1 VNIARILDSRETTR
15 AAADKNRMRISINLM
30 ALLLSCVSTSHAA
43 ACSKPSFYATEPD
56 APGSFSKPSVPY
68 CFHDRSCDEWQ
79 VRSYVSDVEDYIR
92 KLKQYANGAID
103 FSNEARS
110 FAEDAISYAKCE
122 ADEVNSQHR

>member
-1 VNIARILDSRETTR
+1 
-15 AAADKNRMRISINLM
+15 MRIAINM
-30 ALLLSCVSTSHAA
+30 TALVLSCIATNNAL
-43 ACSKPSFYATEPD
+43 ACSEPSFYASEPNV
-56 APGSFSKPSVPY
+56 PGSFSKPSVPY

-79 VRSYVSDVEDYIR
+79 VRTYVSDVEDYIR
-92 KLKQYANGAID
+92 KLKQYADDAID